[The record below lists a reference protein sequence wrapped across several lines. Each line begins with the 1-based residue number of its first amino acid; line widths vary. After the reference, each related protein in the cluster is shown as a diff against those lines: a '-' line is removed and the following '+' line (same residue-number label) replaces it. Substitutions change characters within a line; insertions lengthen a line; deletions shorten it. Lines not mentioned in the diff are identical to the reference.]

1 MEKNHVHKRAI
12 IMYKIQTKLKTE
24 ERSFFS
30 QINALN

>member
-1 MEKNHVHKRAI
+1 MEKNHAHKRAI

-24 ERSFFS
+24 DSFSS